1 MASLIAKQGSR
12 FWHMKFK
19 DAEGIWRLRS
29 TALLRTDARQTA
41 GARVME
47 AELNA
52 AQINQALDKRAAESG
67 WGFVEEYLPTC
78 SANPNTRNTYRNRWN
93 WISLYLAEHKL
104 RTPQEIEYKHSSEY
118 IKWRTEWKKRTGK
131 IVCRNTAIYDVNFF
145 SQLMEEAARRKLC
158 AGNPLVKLKL
168 IKDDPDEK
176 PEIADAEFQI
186 ILPALE
192 KLPREKQWMKYSFL
206 IAMHTG
212 CRLGDTRMEKMLWDF
227 GRNVLTF
234 LAPKGGKKR
243 NFSIPMPAALRPLL
257 LEIYKNKLQPQL
269 KFPFQPSRKWQHFLQ
284 TLGLDHL
291 CFHCLR
297 VTFITRLARH
307 GVPLAHAMR
316 LVNHAS
322 TTIHRIYQR
331 LGVDD
336 VREVPELFSGT
347 APSRPKQ
354 RGGKKPLRGARSG
367 V

>member
-1 MASLIAKQGSR
+1 
-12 FWHMKFK
+12 MKFK

-29 TALLRTDARQTA
+29 TGLLRTDARQTA
-41 GARVME
+41 EARVME

-52 AQINQALDKRAAESG
+52 AQVNQALDKRAAEHG

-78 SANPNTRNTYRNRWN
+78 SANSSTRNTYRNRWN
-93 WISLYLAEHKL
+93 WISLYLAQHKL
-104 RTPQEIEYKHSSEY
+104 RAPHEIEYRHANEY
-118 IKWRTEWKKRTGK
+118 IKWRTDWKKRTGK
-131 IVCRNTAIYDVNFF
+131 TVCRNTAIYDIKFF
-145 SQLMEEAARRKLC
+145 AQLMEEAARRKLC

-168 IKDDPDEK
+168 VKDDPDEK
-176 PEIADAEFQI
+176 PEITDAEFQI

-227 GRNVLTF
+227 ERDTITF

-243 NFSIPMPAALRPLL
+243 NFSVPMPAALRPLL
-257 LEIYKNKLQPQL
+257 LEVKKKHLQPQL
-269 KFPFQPSRKWQHFLQ
+269 KFPFQPSRKWQHFFH

-307 GVPLAHAMR
+307 GVSLARAMR

-322 TTIHRIYQR
+322 TTVHRIYQR
-331 LGVDD
+331 LNVED
-336 VREVPELFSGT
+336 VREVQGLFDGV
-347 APSRPKQ
+347 APKQ
-354 RGGKKPLRGARSG
+354 TKRRAKKTAL
-367 V
+367 